1 MTVNGSSAA
10 AKIVCFLLLAW
21 LSVPLACASLH
32 PKSWVDSTLSASEP
46 RDSSRFLPWSLTM
59 WGQHRSNTMDH
70 QLGQLLVRGGNI
82 DRTLVDAAREI
93 QGGDMGSFGFSSGI
107 QLHARSRQMWK
118 ETNWRLCGSVQAR
131 WIGDSRWTPEMY
143 DLVLTGNAGH
153 LGRWDVLD
161 GTRARSSAWLNAA
174 VGIEGRHQNRVE
186 LGLVYRPFQ
195 YEGLIE
201 TGYFYVNEDVDDMFA
216 SMRAKARLSRKA
228 AWGLALNAE
237 WHFLREEAPFA
248 FHVQLRNFG
257 AVISPNPL
265 RFAVDTVLETSGL
278 PFSGAGWSIASLQ
291 EEGFAEGLYTA
302 DSSGVDLQRL
312 PGRLDLSFEYPLSP
326 RTGWDVQVQVGEW
339 MPLPRAISGLRRAF
353 GKHWQAGVQVIAG
366 GWGRV
371 RPAAWARWRMPNERA
386 IMIYV
391 EDPWGWGSDSAYGRG
406 VTLRYE
412 SL

>member
-1 MTVNGSSAA
+1 
-10 AKIVCFLLLAW
+10 
-21 LSVPLACASLH
+21 
-32 PKSWVDSTLSASEP
+32 
-46 RDSSRFLPWSLTM
+46 M

-82 DRTLVDAAREI
+82 DRTLVDAARAA
-93 QGGDMGSFGFSSGI
+93 QGGDMGGFGFSSGF
-107 QLHARSRQMWK
+107 QLHARSRRMWK
-118 ETNWRLCGSVQAR
+118 ETNWRLCGSIQAR
-131 WIGDSRWTPEMY
+131 WIGDSRWTPELY

-153 LGRWDVLD
+153 LERWDVLD
-161 GTRARSSAWLNAA
+161 GTRARSTAWLNAA
-174 VGIEGRHQNRVE
+174 IGIEGQHHNRVE

-195 YEGLIE
+195 FEGLIH
-201 TGYFYVNEDVDDMFA
+201 TGYFYVNEAVDDLHA
-216 SMRAKARLSRKA
+216 SMRANARMSRKA
-228 AWGLALNAE
+228 GWGLGVNAE

-248 FHVQLRNFG
+248 FHVQLRNVG
-257 AVISPNPL
+257 VVLAPNPL

-278 PFSGAGWSIASLQ
+278 PLSGAGWSIASLQ

-302 DSSGVDLQRL
+302 DSSGVDFQFL

-326 RTGWDVQVQVGEW
+326 RTGWDVQVQLGEW
-339 MPLPRAISGLRRAF
+339 MPLPRAISGFRRAF

-386 IMIYV
+386 FMIYI